1 MDEGSEGPTRAEVLH
16 LAGHGAQG
24 RLGCWAGKPFLK
36 RLSQVREADLGRDGS
51 EGLGDLLPVRR
62 SFGPEIL
69 PLGRWRPG
77 SDRVTG
83 RDRFAEIRLG
93 QPYLTLAFRD
103 GVDKNTAGLARWHV
117 FTGRA
122 DSRSAAVRVTHE
134 TPQAHRKDR
143 RCDTDNSLGA
153 SGRACAIMIGMNS
166 RFLGIAEL
174 VEAPSVAVVVDVM
187 RAFTVA
193 AWAFAQGAE
202 KIVLAESLD
211 DALALKARHPDWV
224 ALKDGPPAP
233 GFDAVNS
240 PGLLR
245 SIDLG
250 GRTVVQKTTAGT
262 VGALAVKEA
271 SLVLCASFVVAEAT
285 ARRLRTSKSDSV
297 TFVVTGEDGQADED
311 LACAQY
317 IARRV
322 AEAGT
327 DAAEFL
333 HRAAESRAAAEL
345 AEGVRQ
351 GVHPDDVALCL
362 ELDRFPFAM
371 VAALEDSL
379 MVLRPCAEASLT
391 DEASI

>member
-1 MDEGSEGPTRAEVLH
+1 MRDHGRMDA
-16 LAGHGAQG
+16 
-24 RLGCWAGKPFLK
+24 
-36 RLSQVREADLGRDGS
+36 
-51 EGLGDLLPVRR
+51 
-62 SFGPEIL
+62 
-69 PLGRWRPG
+69 
-77 SDRVTG
+77 
-83 RDRFAEIRLG
+83 
-93 QPYLTLAFRD
+93 
-103 GVDKNTAGLARWHV
+103 
-117 FTGRA
+117 
-122 DSRSAAVRVTHE
+122 
-134 TPQAHRKDR
+134 
-143 RCDTDNSLGA
+143 
-153 SGRACAIMIGMNS
+153 

-174 VEAPSVAVVVDVM
+174 AEAPSVAVVVDVM

-211 DALALKARHPDWV
+211 EALALKARHPDWV

-233 GFDAVNS
+233 GFDTVNS

-271 SLVLCASFVVAEAT
+271 SLVLCAGFVVAEAT
-285 ARRLRTSKSDSV
+285 ARLLRTRAGDSV

-317 IARRV
+317 IARRATE
-322 AEAGT
+322 AET

-333 HRAAESRAAAEL
+333 RRAGESRAAAEL
-345 AEGVRQ
+345 AQGVRQ

-371 VAALEDSL
+371 AADLEDSL
-379 MVLRPCAEASLT
+379 MVLRPCAVPSLT
-391 DEASI
+391 GE

>member
-1 MDEGSEGPTRAEVLH
+1 MDA
-16 LAGHGAQG
+16 
-24 RLGCWAGKPFLK
+24 
-36 RLSQVREADLGRDGS
+36 
-51 EGLGDLLPVRR
+51 
-62 SFGPEIL
+62 
-69 PLGRWRPG
+69 
-77 SDRVTG
+77 
-83 RDRFAEIRLG
+83 
-93 QPYLTLAFRD
+93 
-103 GVDKNTAGLARWHV
+103 
-117 FTGRA
+117 
-122 DSRSAAVRVTHE
+122 
-134 TPQAHRKDR
+134 
-143 RCDTDNSLGA
+143 
-153 SGRACAIMIGMNS
+153 

-202 KIVLAESLD
+202 KIFLAKSLD
-211 DALALKARHPDWV
+211 EALALKASHPGSV

-233 GFDAVNS
+233 GFDLVNS

-245 SIDLG
+245 SVDLG

-285 ARRLRTSKSDSV
+285 ARLLRTRDCDSA
-297 TFVVTGEDGQADED
+297 TFVVTGEDGHADED

-317 IARRV
+317 IARR
-322 AEAGT
+322 ATGAGT
-327 DAAEFL
+327 DATEFL
-333 HRAAESRAAAEL
+333 RRAGESRAAAEL

-379 MVLRPCAEASLT
+379 MVLRPCTVPSLT
-391 DEASI
+391 QEAPT